1 MPEALLVDALRTPLL
16 PWEAAGA
23 PDPVAL
29 AATPIQGL
37 LDRAAHPPGLVDELV
52 LGGVLGPDSDL
63 FARQVA
69 LLADLPWHL
78 PVRAVRRG
86 DAGGLAALQAATE
99 AICAGL
105 AEVVVAAAV
114 GHPAL
119 GRPRGGA
126 RHDALAPGVQWRHGL
141 VDPAEAAAWRARAA
155 GVEAAELEALVA
167 GLAELAGEDLAEELV
182 PTQGPGEDWL
192 LEDQPATGPAQGA
205 VAVLLASSERPDG
218 PELPV
223 RARVVGVRAAAVDP
237 AQTWGG
243 GVVALRRVLAELVM
257 DLDEVD
263 RVVLDGP
270 DPAAWEA
277 ARRELGLSGERVA
290 PHLGHAVRGRLVGA
304 PGLRAVTSL
313 LAELEA
319 RDLRFGAVLSESLD
333 GQGTAVIL
341 DRETYF

>member
-1 MPEALLVDALRTPLL
+1 MPEALLVDALRTPLI

-37 LDRAAHPPGLVDELV
+37 LDRAAYPPTLVDELV
-52 LGGVLGPDSDL
+52 LGAVAGPDSDL
-63 FARQVA
+63 LARQVA

-86 DAGGLAALQAATE
+86 ELGGLAAVQAATE

-119 GRPRGGA
+119 GRPREGA

-141 VDPAEAAAWRARAA
+141 VDPLEAAAWRARAA
-155 GVEAAELEALVA
+155 GVGADELAELEAAL
-167 GLAELAGEDLAEELV
+167 ESWRGETLAEELV
-182 PTQGPGEDWL
+182 PCAGAGEDWL
-192 LEDQPATGPAQGA
+192 LEDQPGSGPAQGA
-205 VAVLLASSERPDG
+205 VALLLASSERPDG

-223 RARVVGVRAAAVDP
+223 RARVVGVRAGAVDP
-237 AQTWGG
+237 AATWGG

-257 DLDEVD
+257 DLDEID
-263 RVVLDGP
+263 RVVVDGP
-270 DPAAWEA
+270 DLAAWEA

-290 PHLGHAVRGRLVGA
+290 PHLSHLARGRLVGA
-304 PGLRAVTSL
+304 PGLRAVPSL

-333 GQGTAVIL
+333 GQGTCLLL